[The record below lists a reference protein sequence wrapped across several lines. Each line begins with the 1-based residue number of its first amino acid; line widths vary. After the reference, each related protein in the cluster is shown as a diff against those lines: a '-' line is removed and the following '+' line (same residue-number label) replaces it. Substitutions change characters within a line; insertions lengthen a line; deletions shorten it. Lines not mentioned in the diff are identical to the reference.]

1 MSFRGP
7 SIIKVNGG
15 LGQQAP
21 SDRNVAGLVFVLG
34 YEVSTTFVASTVYE
48 LNSLDDATALGLSAS
63 SDANEAVN
71 TTALIWYHISEF
83 FRLNP
88 DGKLFIFVAD
98 DGADQFGSGT
108 GADILMS
115 ASGNSIRY
123 MGLVYGFDSSVL
135 PPLTGG
141 FGGSVIA
148 DVAAAQAWVDAKA
161 DAFVF
166 VDAVVIEGVA
176 VDTVLVDLKTLDAP
190 QVVIAVGCDHGYM
203 DQYGYDPI
211 FKQTA
216 AVGTVLG
223 SIGVR
228 MLSESMGS
236 VKLERYPAQARG
248 QADYSLVDTRQGRW
262 LKPGLS
268 TGELFDDLP
277 QAKRD
282 DLTAKAY
289 SYAGKYE
296 GYPGVYLNG
305 DATCTLVTDDFN
317 TVHINRIWNEA
328 ARMVRRA
335 LIPRMNSRVR
345 IDPTSGKIDPATI
358 ADWDAAAK
366 RELDGFLAESEIAD
380 FRFTIDPAQD
390 VIATGKVST
399 KLSITPQGIAK
410 AIEGEIGFTNPTQA
424 A

>member
-21 SDRNVAGLVFVLG
+21 SDRNVAGLVFKSANDTGSALF
-34 YEVSTTFVASTVYE
+34 EFQPFV
-48 LNSLDDATALGLSAS
+48 LNSIDDATAKGITAAF
-63 SDANEAVN
+63 DANN
-71 TTALIWYHISEF
+71 STDSALAYLHISEF

-88 DGKLFIFVAD
+88 DGKLWVLNNGGDPAFTPDEGFD
-98 DGADQFGSGT
+98 M
-108 GADILMS
+108 LMA

-123 MGLVYGFDSSVL
+123 MGLVYGFNVASV
-135 PPLTGG
+135 PVVTGG
-141 FGGSVIA
+141 FGGTVIA
-148 DVAAAQAWVDAKA
+148 DIAAAQAWVEAKA
-161 DAFVF
+161 AEFVF
-166 VDAVVIEGVA
+166 VDAVVIEGIA
-176 VDTVLVDLKTLDAP
+176 ADTTLVDLKTLDAP
-190 QVVIAVGCDHGYM
+190 QVVVATGCDHGYM
-203 DQYGYDPI
+203 DAAGYDAAL
-211 FKQTA
+211 KKTA

-317 TVHINRIWNEA
+317 TVHINRIWNES
-328 ARMVRRA
+328 ARRVRRA

-345 IDPTSGKIDPATI
+345 IDPATI

-366 RELDGFLAESEIAD
+366 RELDSLLAESEFAD
-380 FRFTIDPAQD
+380 YRFTIDPAQD
-390 VIATGKVST
+390 VIATGKVLT
-399 KLSITPQGIAK
+399 KLTITPQGIAK
-410 AIEGEIGFTNPTQA
+410 AIEGEIGFTNPAQA